1 MHKYILAISN
11 KEVPQLPIPREWQMR
26 KVDNFTEGMVKVKEL
41 APSILLL
48 PESQDGQDGFEF
60 LKEVEKNVGLIP
72 PAIVWGFRQDNLPS
86 EEERDLFGLLSAME
100 GDPKFREVL
109 KVLEPFFMEPPLPQM
124 TLTEFLA
131 SVAADER
138 TGVYHFRLGDSEFK
152 LVVKNGMLQALIDET
167 FRHNYR
173 EYLTKSGL
181 AIPEALEDVA
191 ADISRIDATP
201 FLDQKKMAEIKTL
214 AFNMFFEGLPL
225 SQETKIRKKSGETV
239 EGTFINVDTVSILR
253 RLVDRLPLIELELLK
268 KCSFRKNPDVAKTG
282 RHVNLLPDEGF
293 ILHTLDNYLKYDE
306 IKKTIVSISESQLM
320 RKIYM
325 LFIMGMLESNP
336 KGGVPQRVSYLKG
349 EIETEERLINSQALA
364 VEQFSE
370 SLDIPGLS
378 PYKVLGVKENVSLQ
392 DALESFRSLE
402 TLFDMS
408 KLHPMTQKKFAK
420 HLTFIHGKLAE
431 ALLLLE
437 ASYLDTKHRDKVQHG
452 EQLKFVARIGESKT
466 DMQKVTGNRE
476 KEAEKLYS
484 QAMEF
489 QENEQPYEAGQYLKT
504 ALVYNPFF
512 APAHHLLAKV
522 YLQTGGAKSRHMAER
537 EFRMAIDND
546 PWNVRYLLD
555 LSQLYIEENMPNRA
569 KSLLDQAFRI
579 DSKSEAIREMREK
592 ARKAELKK
600 L

>member
-1 MHKYILAISN
+1 MHKYILAIWN
-11 KEVPQLPIPREWQMR
+11 REVPQLPIPKEWQMR
-26 KVDNFTEGMVKVKEL
+26 KVDNFTDGMVKVKEL

-48 PESQDGQDGFEF
+48 PESQEGQDGFDF

-72 PAIVWGFRQDNLPS
+72 PAIVWGFRPDNLPS
-86 EEERDLFGLLSAME
+86 DEERDLFGLLSAME
-100 GDPKFREVL
+100 GDPKFKEVL
-109 KVLEPFFMEPPLPQM
+109 KILEPFFMEPPLPQM

-138 TGVYHFRLGDSEFK
+138 TGVYQFRLGDSEFK
-152 LVVKNGMLQALIDET
+152 LAVKNGMLQVLIDET

-173 EYLTKSGL
+173 EYLKRSGIT
-181 AIPEALEDVA
+181 APEALEDVA
-191 ADISRIDATP
+191 ADISGIDGTP
-201 FLDQKKMAEIKTL
+201 FLDQKVMTEVKTL
-214 AFNMFFEGLPL
+214 AFSMFFEGLPL

-239 EGTFINVDTVSILR
+239 EGAFINIDTVSILR
-253 RLVDRLPLIELELLK
+253 KLVERLPLLDIELLK
-268 KCSFRKNPDVAKTG
+268 RCSFRKNADVA
-282 RHVNLLPDEGF
+282 RMSRQVNLMPDEGF
-293 ILHTLDNYLKYDE
+293 ILHTLENYLGYDE
-306 IKKTIVSISESQLM
+306 IKKTIVSISESQLL

-325 LFIMGMLESNP
+325 LYILGMIESNP
-336 KGGVPQRVSYLKG
+336 KGGVPQRMSYLKG
-349 EIETEERLINSQALA
+349 EIETEERLIGSQALA
-364 VEQFSE
+364 VEQFSQ

-402 TLFDMS
+402 ILFDLN
-408 KLHPMTQKKFAK
+408 KLHPATRKNYSK
-420 HLTFIHGKLAE
+420 HLTYIHAKLAE

-437 ASYLDTKHRDKVQHG
+437 ASYLDSKHRDKVQHG
-452 EQLKFVARIGESKT
+452 EQLKFVARIGENKT

-484 QAMEF
+484 QAIEF

-546 PWNVRYLLD
+546 PWNMCYLLD
-555 LSQLYIEENMPNRA
+555 LSELYIEENMPNRA
-569 KSLLDQAFRI
+569 RSLLDQAFRI
-579 DSKSEAIREMREK
+579 DPKNDAVRQMKEK

-600 L
+600 

>member
-1 MHKYILAISN
+1 MHKYILAIWN
-11 KEVPQLPIPREWQMR
+11 REVPQLPVPKEWQM
-26 KVDNFTEGMVKVKEL
+26 KKAGNFTEGMMKVKEF

-60 LKEVEKNVGLIP
+60 LKEVEKNIGLIP
-72 PAIVWGFRQDNLPS
+72 PAIVWGFRPDNLPS
-86 EEERDLFGLLSAME
+86 EEERDLFGLLSAIE
-100 GDPKFREVL
+100 GDPKFKEIL
-109 KVLEPFFMEPPLPQM
+109 KILEPFFMEPPLPQM

-138 TGVYHFRLGDSEFK
+138 TGVYQFRLGDSEFRIA
-152 LVVKNGMLQALIDET
+152 VKNGMMQALIDET

-173 EYLTKSGL
+173 EYLKRSGIE
-181 AIPEALEDVA
+181 APAALEDVA
-191 ADISRIDATP
+191 ADISGIDGTP
-201 FLDQKKMAEIKTL
+201 FLDQKKMADIKTL
-214 AFNMFFEGLPL
+214 AFSMFFEGLPL
-225 SQETKIRKKSGETV
+225 SQETKIRKKVGETV
-239 EGTFINVDTVSILR
+239 EGAFINIDTVSTLR
-253 RLVDRLPLIELELLK
+253 KLVERLPLSEIELLK
-268 KCSFRKNPDVAKTG
+268 KCSFRKNPEVAKMS
-282 RHVNLLPDEGF
+282 RQVSLMPDEGF
-293 ILHTLDNYLKYDE
+293 ILHTLESYLRYEE
-306 IKKTIVSISESQLM
+306 IKKTIVSISESQLL

-325 LFIMGMLESNP
+325 LFILGMIESNP
-336 KGGVPQRVSYLKG
+336 KGGVPQRMSYLKG

-402 TLFDMS
+402 ILFDLN
-408 KLHPMTQKKFAK
+408 KLHPTTRKNFSK
-420 HLTFIHGKLAE
+420 HLTFIHAKLAE

-437 ASYLDTKHRDKVQHG
+437 ASYLDTKHRDKIQHG
-452 EQLKFVARIGESKT
+452 EQLKFVARIGENKT

-555 LSQLYIEENMPNRA
+555 LSALYIEENMPNRA
-569 KSLLDQAFRI
+569 KSLLEQAFRI
-579 DSKSEAIREMREK
+579 DPKSEAVRQMKEL

-600 L
+600 K